1 MGSFI
6 AVVDMDETCQL
17 PVSALIE
24 VPESGASEL
33 EHPTR
38 KNARRR
44 RMCVATVR

>member
-1 MGSFI
+1 M

-17 PVSALIE
+17 PVSAFAD

-38 KNARRR
+38 KNANKSRT
-44 RMCVATVR
+44 CVATVR